1 MDTFSAADTLGII
14 NHGNTIFIVCN
25 SVDRTC
31 KLTWSLQMR
40 DCIVRTCSCTSS
52 TLFTFLRI
60 NVGTMT
66 SRLNGTE
73 FTCIDTCLSHTVLTV
88 FCNGITG
95 NRAVLTG
102 CTDYLNHVSIILRSR
117 GFALCK
123 TDTLADNF
131 SFFVDTAT
139 ELWCRARNQTNRDVV
154 SLRIKSTLKCQ
165 FCNLTQNGML
175 DLDYIFI
182 SVHKISFAF
191 SWFLLSII
199 CSYCT

>member
-1 MDTFSAADTLGII
+1 M
-14 NHGNTIFIVCN
+14 CN
-25 SVDRTC
+25 CV
-31 KLTWSLQMR
+31 
-40 DCIVRTCSCTSS
+40 VRTCGCAAS

-60 NVGTMT
+60 NMGTMT
-66 SRLNGTE
+66 TCLNSTK
-73 FTCIDTCLSHTVLTV
+73 FTCIDTCFSHTVLTV

-95 NRAVLTG
+95 NRTVLTG
-102 CTDYLNHVSIILRSR
+102 CTDYLNHISIILRPW

-123 TDTLADNF
+123 TDTLADNL
-131 SFFVDTAT
+131 SLFVDTAT

-165 FCNLTQNGML
+165 FCNLTQNGMF

>member
-40 DCIVRTCSCTSS
+40 DCIVRTCSCTAS

-131 SFFVDTAT
+131 SFFVDTTT

-154 SLRIKSTLKCQ
+154 SLSIKSPFKCQ
-165 FCNLTQNGML
+165 FCDFTQNRML